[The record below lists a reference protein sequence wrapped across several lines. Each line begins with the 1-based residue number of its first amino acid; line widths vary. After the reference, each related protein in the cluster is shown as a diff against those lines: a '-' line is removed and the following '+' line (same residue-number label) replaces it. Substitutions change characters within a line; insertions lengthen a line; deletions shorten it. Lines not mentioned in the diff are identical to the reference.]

1 MTETRLARRSAAVL
15 VSTVVAA
22 ILSLAFLLTVAHAA
36 GVSARGGLAFLV
48 SAPTLLSFAATMG
61 LEVANL
67 HYAARQPEAR
77 RALAG
82 TSIARG
88 AAWGSGLAA
97 LAGGAL
103 ALAPG
108 FVPEGVPAWAV
119 VLCLAATPVMCVQFL
134 LVSLLTGSDELRSAN
149 VVRAA
154 IPAVALVAFGAL
166 AAAGR
171 GDVGGAA
178 LAWFTGQAAGAAG
191 ALWATRTR
199 IGPPSFGA
207 ARREVAG
214 VTGYALRAH
223 AGNVADLATFRIDTL
238 VLAGWWGAR
247 ELGIYAAAVNVAE
260 VVLYLPSAVATV
272 LLPHRSANEPV
283 PPAVLVRTLGLV
295 TAAAAGVAAAG
306 VAAAPWVVDLLYPA
320 GFERAVGP
328 LRVLFVAMVGT
339 SVRRV
344 LAAELAAVGRQG
356 AASVVA
362 VVTLVA
368 IVALDLLL
376 IPEHGAD
383 GAAWASAA
391 AYLLGGALIGVVVT
405 RRRPL

>member
-1 MTETRLARRSAAVL
+1 
-15 VSTVVAA
+15 
-22 ILSLAFLLTVAHAA
+22 
-36 GVSARGGLAFLV
+36 
-48 SAPTLLSFAATMG
+48 
-61 LEVANL
+61 
-67 HYAARQPEAR
+67 
-77 RALAG
+77 
-82 TSIARG
+82 
-88 AAWGSGLAA
+88 
-97 LAGGAL
+97 
-103 ALAPG
+103 
-108 FVPEGVPAWAV
+108 
-119 VLCLAATPVMCVQFL
+119 
-134 LVSLLTGSDELRSAN
+134 
-149 VVRAA
+149 
-154 IPAVALVAFGAL
+154 
-166 AAAGR
+166 
-171 GDVGGAA
+171 
-178 LAWFTGQAAGAAG
+178 
-191 ALWATRTR
+191 
-199 IGPPSFGA
+199 PSFGA

-214 VTGYALRAH
+214 VTGYAVLAH